1 MPSPSSRIVAFILR
15 ATRVFKKRFSGGDY
29 LAKNLH
35 KLRAEVSE
43 PSAKWRKKLD
53 IRRETF
59 EGRAVWHIGPKAGAS
74 NIRVLY
80 FHGGGYVYQAASVHW
95 DTLCHMALKHGT
107 SFIAPLYPL
116 APETKID
123 AISAFALSLYRD
135 LLTRHDPADIVLAGD
150 SAGGGLTVTT
160 VMLARAAGL
169 PPPARTILICPWLD
183 ASASDPEQHEID
195 KRDPILSVA
204 GLRSIGGVLAPDAPF
219 DQALID
225 PIRNDFSDYPP
236 TLMFGGGDDILVTNA
251 RALKAKQPAID
262 YQEAASMMHVWPI
275 FSFPESRAAQSRM
288 AAFASGGTG
297 A

>member
-1 MPSPSSRIVAFILR
+1 MPSLSSRIVAFILR
-15 ATRVFKKRFSGGDY
+15 KTRVFKKRFSGGDY

-43 PSAKWRKKLD
+43 PAAKWRTKLD

-59 EGRAVWHIGPKAGAS
+59 EGRAVWHIGPKDGAAKT
-74 NIRVLY
+74 RVLY

-95 DTLCHMALKHGT
+95 DMLCHMAFKHGT
-107 SFIAPLYPL
+107 SFVAPLYPL

-123 AISAFALSLYRD
+123 AISTFALSLYRD
-135 LLTRHDPADIVLAGD
+135 LLTRHDPGDIVIAGD

-160 VMLARAAGL
+160 VMQAQAAGL

-183 ASASDPEQHEID
+183 SRALDPEQLEID

-204 GLRSIGGVLAPDAPF
+204 GLRSIGDILAPDGPF
-219 DQALID
+219 DQALMD
-225 PIRNDFSDYPP
+225 PIRNDFSHYPP
-236 TLMFGGGDDILVTNA
+236 TIMFGGGDDILVTNA
-251 RALKAKQPAID
+251 RALKAKRPAID
-262 YQEAASMMHVWPI
+262 YEEAASMMHVWPI

-288 AAFASGGTG
+288 AAFVSGSAG

>member
-1 MPSPSSRIVAFILR
+1 MPSLSSRLVAFILR
-15 ATRVFKKRFSGGDY
+15 TTRIYKKRFSGGDY
-29 LAKNLH
+29 LTKNLH

-43 PSAKWRKKLD
+43 PSAKWRRKLD
-53 IRRETF
+53 IRLETF
-59 EGRAVWHIGPKAGAS
+59 EGRAVWHIGPKASAS
-74 NIRVLY
+74 KIRVLY

-95 DTLCHMALKHGT
+95 DSLCHMAQKHGT

-123 AISAFALSLYRD
+123 AISAFALSLYRN
-135 LLTRHDPADIVLAGD
+135 LLTRHDPADIVIAGD

-169 PPPARTILICPWLD
+169 PLPARTILICPWLD
-183 ASASDPEQHEID
+183 TSVSDPEQLEIE

-204 GLRSIGGVLAPDAPF
+204 GIRSIGDVLAPDGPL
-219 DQALID
+219 DQALMD

-236 TLMFGGGDDILVTNA
+236 TLMFGGGDDILVTDA

-275 FSFPESRAAQSRM
+275 FSFPESRAAQARM
-288 AAFASGGTG
+288 ADFVTG
-297 A
+297 

>member
-1 MPSPSSRIVAFILR
+1 MPSLSSRIVAFILR
-15 ATRVFKKRFSGGDY
+15 KTRVFKKRFSGGDY

-43 PSAKWRKKLD
+43 PSAKWRTKLD

-59 EGRAVWHIGPKAGAS
+59 EGRAVWHIGPKDGAAKT
-74 NIRVLY
+74 RVLY

-95 DTLCHMALKHGT
+95 DMLCHMAFKHGT
-107 SFIAPLYPL
+107 SFVAPLYPL

-123 AISAFALSLYRD
+123 AISTFALSLYRD
-135 LLTRHDPADIVLAGD
+135 LLTRHDPGDIVIAGD

-160 VMLARAAGL
+160 VMQAQAAGL
-169 PPPARTILICPWLD
+169 PLPARTILICPWLD
-183 ASASDPEQHEID
+183 SRALDPEQLEID

-204 GLRSIGGVLAPDAPF
+204 GLRSIGDILAPDGPF
-219 DQALID
+219 DQALMD
-225 PIRNDFSDYPP
+225 PIRNDFSHYPP
-236 TLMFGGGDDILVTNA
+236 TIMFGGGDDILVTNA
-251 RALKAKQPAID
+251 RALKAKRPAID
-262 YQEAASMMHVWPI
+262 YEEAASMMHVWPI

-288 AAFASGGTG
+288 AAFVSGSAG

>member
-1 MPSPSSRIVAFILR
+1 MPSFSSRLVTFVLR
-15 ATRVFKKRFSGGDY
+15 TTRIYKKRFSGGDY
-29 LAKNLH
+29 LSTNLQ

-43 PSAKWRKKLD
+43 PAAKWRTKLD
-53 IRRETF
+53 IRREVF

-74 NIRVLY
+74 TIRVLY

-95 DTLCHMALKHGT
+95 DTLCHMALNHGT

-123 AISAFALSLYRD
+123 AISTFALSLYRD
-135 LLTRHDPADIVLAGD
+135 LLTRHDPADIVIAGD

-160 VMLARAAGL
+160 VMLAREAGL
-169 PPPARTILICPWLD
+169 PLPVRTILICPWLD
-183 ASASDPEQHEID
+183 TDASDPEQLEID

-204 GLRSIGGVLAPDAPF
+204 GLRSIGDVLTPDAPF
-219 DQALID
+219 DQALMD
-225 PIRNDFSDYPP
+225 PIRNDFSEYPA

-262 YQEAASMMHVWPI
+262 YREAASMMHVWPI
-275 FSFPESRAAQSRM
+275 FSFPESRAAQSQM
-288 AAFASGGTG
+288 AAFASGGTS